1 MLPLTRSQLSDKV
14 KSLESEV
21 ELLEQSL
28 GENQAALTTKQEEAA
43 NASQEL
49 ASTREQ
55 LEEATAELASCNETL
70 VETQEALSQANDKLA
85 TFDTEVETVAKA
97 KANAYLEKLGH
108 SPLDLE
114 QSKDD
119 PTEPAEKSIL
129 EQFESITDPK
139 ESYEFA
145 KAHAAEIEA
154 AMFAN

>member
-14 KSLESEV
+14 KNLESEV
-21 ELLEQSL
+21 ELLEQNL
-28 GENQAALTTKQEEAA
+28 GESQSALTAKQEEAA

-70 VETQEALSQANDKLA
+70 VETQEALKEATDKLS
-85 TFDTEVETVAKA
+85 TFDSEVETVAKA

-108 SPLDLE
+108 PPLNLE

-129 EQFESITDPK
+129 EQFEDITDPK
-139 ESYEFA
+139 ESFQFA
-145 KAHAAEIEA
+145 KEHAAEIEA